1 MANTPDEKPKHQ
13 WQLIKEGWYEKAVGS
28 MNLTTRKLD
37 IVIGVCIAL
46 LIISFLFVY
55 QDRGY
60 TITFDT
66 LGGTPVESQKL
77 MYGDSVVVE
86 EPPTREGY
94 EFAGWYKDILCQ
106 EPWNLET
113 DTVEGSM
120 TLYAAWEEKTQ

>member
-1 MANTPDEKPKHQ
+1 MAKSSGDKPKHQ
-13 WQLIKEGWYEKAVGS
+13 WQVVKESWYEKAVSS

-46 LIISFLFVY
+46 LIVSFLFVY

-60 TITFDT
+60 VVEFNT

-77 MYGDSVVVE
+77 QYGDLVTVD

-94 EFAGWYKDILCQ
+94 VFAGWYRDILCE
-106 EPWNLET
+106 EPWDLQT
-113 DTVEGSM
+113 DTVEAAM
-120 TLYAAWEEKTQ
+120 ILYAAWEEKTQ